1 MPLSLSY
8 YIPDQVNETHFLI
21 DVFSYGFF
29 ISLILSAFN
38 SLVFCYIVTSLLVKV
53 RAFLKR
59 VGPPILSLESVDSF
73 GTSEHY

>member
-8 YIPDQVNETHFLI
+8 YFPDQVNETHFPIEFL
-21 DVFSYGFF
+21 VTVYFF
-29 ISLILSAFN
+29 LILSAFN